1 MTHSRIR
8 DLYKADEIVVLTL
21 FRTLIMQILHAAALP
36 RDRWG
41 YEAFV
46 LTPMRQSEGFLFFGW
61 LRDGAGRRQVHGHSV
76 HAGGSA
82 PSMIHFDST
91 ASFMGKE
98 QS

>member
-8 DLYKADEIVVLTL
+8 DLYKADGIVVLTL

-46 LTPMRQSEGFLFFGW
+46 LTPMRQSEGFL
-61 LRDGAGRRQVHGHSV
+61 LV
-76 HAGGSA
+76 GSA
-82 PSMIHFDST
+82 MVRAVGKCT
-91 ASFMGKE
+91 ATVCTLAV
-98 QS
+98 QRRR